1 MERAKERTNERE
13 KRETLRSSR
22 GTLSALELG
31 TRKEE
36 KDERGGTRRTEEE
49 EKERKRVSRVRDL
62 ESEASVT
69 DEGR

>member
-1 MERAKERTNERE
+1 MERAKEGTNERE

-36 KDERGGTRRTEEE
+36 KDERGGTRRRRRR
-49 EKERKRVSRVRDL
+49 RKGKG
-62 ESEASVT
+62 SV
-69 DEGR
+69 E